1 MDCRS
6 DIDASAHSS
15 LRISTD
21 HHNHPYALSIESS
34 ASSSTS
40 SVFSLDAP
48 SSQSSVSSTSTSWE
62 SEQDNVYLQNHAASR
77 QPIQYAHP
85 QGSTLPAAFP
95 AKLRPAHHLQ
105 FNPVASECRQHP
117 RRTLPQ
123 SQLNGCPTAAGPRP
137 PPALVRQSERRDN
150 FVEGLVDTTTQMI
163 ETIWPLSV
171 ISCGRDTTIE
181 GKNQNLI
188 GLRTF
193 VQEVLRRSKTSH
205 STLQVALYYLVLI
218 QSCLPKHDF
227 TMEQREDTPGCRAM
241 QCGRRM
247 FLASLILASKYL
259 QDRNFSARAWSKIS
273 GLRACEINANE
284 MAFLTA
290 VNWKLHIPE
299 PVFQRWTDV
308 VYKYSPSASSLSS
321 PRSSPGA
328 IDSWK
333 AIVPRLTPDLDD
345 IDFGHAQLSNEG
357 LSKTSTDYV
366 PAVNFKEPVWSRSND
381 PTPIPP
387 AKIPKTL
394 EPTPRA
400 THINENILPALPRLG
415 PLPTPKLTPQPNGF
429 NSTFSTPAVGADG
442 LCPRRS
448 SMSIAMEQAQKA
460 CTARTTLDNPVPS
473 WRPMLPQ
480 PFPTSARRSSM
491 AFSNSS
497 GSSPE
502 SMVSDVSSRSSRSS
516 SISSVASSACALP
529 PGRPGGLAAQATRRC
544 ANMQMDGIKKCRAS
558 VEPNI
563 LRSNDQNT
571 WDAIMA
577 GKTVSASPQS
587 SPVYIACNDL
597 QAEAKATATAAQ
609 LSVINCTASAHEAAT
624 ALRDLALNQQRGL
637 PQPVARP
644 TKSRKRDRPLSMDLS
659 GSVQGCV
666 QDMVAPRSLAD
677 ITNGN
682 RRNEDDST
690 VLPDGQ
696 VADSFL
702 VPRPGGHQAARG
714 VENKPKPM
722 LAKDGPRKRMCGNQE
737 AQRIGRLVSER
748 AMQPGP
754 GMWDGII

>member
-85 QGSTLPAAFP
+85 QGSTLPAAYP
-95 AKLRPAHHLQ
+95 AKLRPAHNLQ

-123 SQLNGCPTAAGPRP
+123 SQLNGCPTAAGLRP

-333 AIVPRLTPDLDD
+333 VIVPRLTPDLDD

-357 LSKTSTDYV
+357 LSKTSADYV

-387 AKIPKTL
+387 TKIPKTL

-400 THINENILPALPRLG
+400 THTNENILPALPRLG

-491 AFSNSS
+491 AFS
-497 GSSPE
+497 
-502 SMVSDVSSRSSRSS
+502 
-516 SISSVASSACALP
+516 
-529 PGRPGGLAAQATRRC
+529 T
-544 ANMQMDGIKKCRAS
+544 
-558 VEPNI
+558 
-563 LRSNDQNT
+563 
-571 WDAIMA
+571 
-577 GKTVSASPQS
+577 
-587 SPVYIACNDL
+587 
-597 QAEAKATATAAQ
+597 AQ

-624 ALRDLALNQQRGL
+624 ALRDLALNQQRSL

-682 RRNEDDST
+682 RRNEDDNT

-714 VENKPKPM
+714 LENKPKPM